1 MLFQLELYES
11 QFNYIAIRNTDC
23 PVTSVQTSIVGA
35 VPAVVVAV
43 VVVVVVAVEVVVVVV
58 VEVVEVV
65 AYGENIT

>member
-23 PVTSVQTSIVGA
+23 PVTAIQTSGIVGA
-35 VPAVVVAV
+35 VPVVV
-43 VVVVVVAVEVVVVVV
+43 VEVVVVVV
-58 VEVVEVV
+58 FVVV